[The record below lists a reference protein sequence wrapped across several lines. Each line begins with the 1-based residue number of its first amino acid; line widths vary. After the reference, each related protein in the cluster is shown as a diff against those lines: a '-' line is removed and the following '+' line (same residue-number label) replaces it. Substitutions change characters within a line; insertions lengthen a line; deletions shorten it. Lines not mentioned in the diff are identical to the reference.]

1 MNSIISPY
9 NSPFRT
15 DFGDYHLMNEKDE
28 EEIKIVDFLEESE
41 GDKFV
46 ISLYSVL
53 FAVSQLKISIRSSQ
67 IILLISEQVDAKRSC
82 SMFVSDWQSYNSQ
95 SYIKMR
101 TVSLLLPGDNFFLL
115 RHILIPESHLLKIFL
130 GRLADN

>member
-1 MNSIISPY
+1 MNSIISTY

-28 EEIKIVDFLEESE
+28 EEIKIVDFLEENE
-41 GDKFV
+41 ENKFV
-46 ISLYSVL
+46 VSLYSAL
-53 FAVSQLKISIRSSQ
+53 FAASQLKISIRGSQ
-67 IILLISEQVDAKRSC
+67 IVLLISEQVEATRSR
-82 SMFVSDWQSYNSQ
+82 SMFVSDWQSYNPQ
-95 SYIKMR
+95 SYVRMR

-115 RHILIPESHLLKIFL
+115 RHFLIPENHLLKIFL